1 MVANDPKTLKFMKF
15 GRCYTKFFD
24 VAKQQQK
31 VYFHLT
37 SDAKLY
43 QKVKSCTSCRTC
55 DLHNI
60 CRDVMLNLDGP
71 TLTRTQLSRALN
83 KLQHQ
88 IDIKRWDFWTRLKS
102 LNHHEWWW
110 HQSSQSS
117 LRVQVA
123 AEKEQAAHGM
133 VWHFNKGFQSLTEQI
148 FCYCPEHGCHVNWKK
163 PKRNW
168 GFWGWHFLTSNLIGF
183 WDGGVGREAPFSWK
197 GLEEVRREPKTKSVS
212 PFLKPPP
219 FRIRLDMS
227 DHAGRQRQ
235 AQTGVTAGQ
244 LTWDF
249 CGQRHRARRN
259 MMCTDNLQCSCRI
272 EHQWR
277 SGGLWLDTA
286 KYEIFTKAHLTKT
299 HLNKTRWQ
307 SRQRWSPSPIR
318 EPTCT
323 ITGLW
328 VSVWC
333 ALVCKLCNV

>member
-1 MVANDPKTLKFMKF
+1 MVASVISILSECGWLQRGNRQPS
-15 GRCYTKFFD
+15 
-24 VAKQQQK
+24 AW
-31 VYFHLT
+31 
-37 SDAKLY
+37 
-43 QKVKSCTSCRTC
+43 C
-55 DLHNI
+55 DI
-60 CRDVMLNLDGP
+60 
-71 TLTRTQLSRALN
+71 LTRDSNHWQNRYFVTVQSMVAMSTERN
-83 KLQHQ
+83 PKE
-88 IDIKRWDFWTRLKS
+88 IGFFWS
-102 LNHHEWWW
+102 
-110 HQSSQSS
+110 
-117 LRVQVA
+117 
-123 AEKEQAAHGM
+123 
-133 VWHFNKGFQSLTEQI
+133 
-148 FCYCPEHGCHVNWKK
+148 
-163 PKRNW
+163 
-168 GFWGWHFLTSNLIGF
+168 WHFLTSNLIGF

-197 GLEEVRREPKTKSVS
+197 GLGEVRREPKTRSVS

-286 KYEIFTKAHLTKT
+286 KYEIFTKVHLTKT